1 MKSVL
6 ASLGLIAL
14 LGPFGTAPANAW
26 TRSESF
32 ATSRGTYVGRVSGGC
47 QDDICAR
54 SVSII
59 GPDGGSFSRLESISR
74 VGPNTY
80 EYSRTTTGSNGRSVT
95 RIGTIVTLPDDASG
109 F

>member
-1 MKSVL
+1 MKPAL
-6 ASLGLIAL
+6 ASLTLAAVLGIASI
-14 LGPFGTAPANAW
+14 PQADAW

-32 ATSRGTYVGRVSGGC
+32 ATSQGIYHGRASGGC
-47 QDDICAR
+47 RDDICAR

-59 GPDGGSFSRLESISR
+59 GPDGRAFSRLESISR

-80 EYSRTTTGSNGRSVT
+80 EYSCTTTGSNGRSIT
-95 RIGTIVTLPDDASG
+95 RSGTIVTFPDDGYG

>member
-1 MKSVL
+1 MNLRL
-6 ASLGLIAL
+6 ASLTLAAVLGIASI
-14 LGPFGTAPANAW
+14 PRANAW

-32 ATSRGTYVGRVSGGC
+32 PTSHGTYYGRVSGGC

-59 GPDGGSFSRLESISR
+59 GPDGGTFSRLESISR
-74 VGPNTY
+74 VGPNTF
-80 EYSRTTTGSNGRSVT
+80 EYSCTTTGSNGHSVT
-95 RIGTIVTLPDDASG
+95 RSGTIVTFPDDGYG